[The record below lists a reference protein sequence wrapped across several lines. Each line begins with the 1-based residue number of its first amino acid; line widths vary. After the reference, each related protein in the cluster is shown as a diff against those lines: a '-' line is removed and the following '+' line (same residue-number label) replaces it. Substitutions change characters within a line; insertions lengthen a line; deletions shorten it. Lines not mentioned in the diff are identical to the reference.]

1 MYKPYET
8 SFRNQSMTIREKLYN
23 ISFSY
28 VMFIVILAAI
38 GIVMLYSAANGNW
51 SPWAINQLIRFGMGF
66 AVMIVLALT
75 DIKLLLRYAYIFYF
89 ITLILLVVVEVAGHT
104 GMGATRWINLGFIK
118 LQPSEFMKIAMVLV
132 LARYFHT
139 SSLQSIESVRGI
151 IPPLLMAIFPAFLI
165 VLQPDLGTALM
176 LIFTTAAM
184 FFAVGVQIWKFVVV
198 FIGGLVTI
206 PFAWHFLHDYQQN
219 RVLTFLNPERDP
231 LGAGY
236 HIIQSK
242 IALGSGGVFGKGFL
256 KGSQSHL
263 NFLPEKHTDFIFTM
277 LSEEFGLVGAV
288 LVVILNILILAYS
301 YSFALKS
308 TSYFGKLLAIGL
320 ATNYFMYVFI
330 NIAMVLGLLPV
341 VGIPLPL
348 ISYGG
353 TVMLSIMASFG
364 IILCVH
370 INRNVPPVSYT
381 HLTLPTIL
389 LV

>member
-51 SPWAINQLIRFGMGF
+51 GPWAINQLIRFGMGF

-370 INRNVPPVSYT
+370 INRNVP
-381 HLTLPTIL
+381 LGKD
-389 LV
+389 

>member
-75 DIKLLLRYAYIFYF
+75 DIKLLLRYAYVFYF

-184 FFAVGVQIWKFVVV
+184 FFVVGVQIWKFVVV
-198 FIGGLVTI
+198 FIGGLITI

-301 YSFALKS
+301 YSLRLRAR
-308 TSYFGKLLAIGL
+308 
-320 ATNYFMYVFI
+320 V
-330 NIAMVLGLLPV
+330 
-341 VGIPLPL
+341 
-348 ISYGG
+348 IS
-353 TVMLSIMASFG
+353 ASCWPSVWRLT
-364 IILCVH
+364 ILCM
-370 INRNVPPVSYT
+370 S
-381 HLTLPTIL
+381 LLIL
-389 LV
+389 RWFWGCCRWSAFRCR

>member
-165 VLQPDLGTALM
+165 VLQPDLGTVLM

-370 INRNVPPVSYT
+370 INRNVP
-381 HLTLPTIL
+381 LGKD
-389 LV
+389 

>member
-75 DIKLLLRYAYIFYF
+75 DIKLLLRYAYVFYF

-184 FFAVGVQIWKFVVV
+184 FFVVGVQIWKFVVV
-198 FIGGLVTI
+198 FIGGLITI

-370 INRNVPPVSYT
+370 INRNVP
-381 HLTLPTIL
+381 LGKA
-389 LV
+389 

>member
-320 ATNYFMYVFI
+320 ATNYFMYVLKDYWMYVFI

-370 INRNVPPVSYT
+370 INRNVP
-381 HLTLPTIL
+381 LGKD
-389 LV
+389 

>member
-198 FIGGLVTI
+198 FIGGLITI

-370 INRNVPPVSYT
+370 INRNVP
-381 HLTLPTIL
+381 LGKD
-389 LV
+389 